1 MYRPP
6 RLPFSEGDGDNTA
19 KLCHMLKSLQG
30 RVLVLGDFNLPGIDW
45 QRLYS
50 DSAGEKVVLDV
61 IQSQFWTQHVEFATH
76 CGGNILDL
84 ALSSSAELVH
94 SVSDMGQLGDGD
106 HRMLEVEVAGPALD
120 RDSTELVPDWT
131 KADMEG
137 IKQAFASMDW
147 EDALKDKCGVEAWD
161 FLKEMI
167 EVETEKHVPKKRRR
181 VGSRPIWMN
190 KNILKLIRKKRRLWR
205 WYARDG
211 GKDHASF
218 IAYQNVQKE
227 VKKGVTRAKRNLE
240 RKLAK
245 NRKKNNKAFFSHIK
259 KATSNRVSVGP
270 LKQGDEVV
278 ADSGR
283 MATMLNEFFSSVFT
297 DEDTTSLPEV
307 EKLFHGPDP
316 LVSVEF
322 LPSDVEKKLKKLKQS
337 SAPGPD
343 KLWPRVLHS
352 LADVLSYPLALIF
365 ARCLSEGTV
374 PPEWKR
380 ANITPI
386 FKKGSKGSP
395 GNYRP
400 VSLTCILCKIMESL
414 LRDSI
419 VSHLAK
425 HNLIHNTQHGF
436 MSGRSCLTNLLEY
449 LEELTKLMDT
459 GKAVDIVYLDFAKAF
474 DKVPIRRLLSKCS
487 GLGIQ
492 GELLAW
498 IGEWLTGREQR
509 VVLNGEA
516 SGWEAVRSG
525 VPQGSVLG
533 PTLFLIFI
541 NDIDSAVNVTG
552 SVLEKFADDTKWAM
566 VVECEED
573 RVIFQ
578 QGLDRLM
585 EWSLEWQM
593 LFNVDKCHIIH
604 AGHRNNLF
612 EYSMGGRVLEEVDSE
627 KDVGVLLHK
636 SFRPSM
642 QCAKAAKKA
651 NSVLGQLSRGV
662 SFRDKDTFMGLF
674 TTFVRP
680 HLEYCSQAWSPWTL
694 GDKEVLEAVQK
705 RAVGMVTN
713 LKGRS
718 YEERLAEMGMV
729 TLEERRRRGD
739 LVQVYKVL
747 TGKDNVD
754 YTRWFELAHSRSGA
768 ASTRSTS
775 GTLNVTRKEGKGEI
789 RKNFWSVRVCDSWN
803 SLPDSVKQ
811 QPSTNSFKNSL
822 DNFNC
827 GVKNR
832 QPS

>member
-1 MYRPP
+1 M
-6 RLPFSEGDGDNTA
+6 F
-19 KLCHMLKSLQG
+19 Q
-30 RVLVLGDFNLPGIDW
+30 
-45 QRLYS
+45 
-50 DSAGEKVVLDV
+50 
-61 IQSQFWTQHVEFATH
+61 
-76 CGGNILDL
+76 
-84 ALSSSAELVH
+84 
-94 SVSDMGQLGDGD
+94 
-106 HRMLEVEVAGPALD
+106 
-120 RDSTELVPDWT
+120 
-131 KADMEG
+131 
-137 IKQAFASMDW
+137 
-147 EDALKDKCGVEAWD
+147 
-161 FLKEMI
+161 
-167 EVETEKHVPKKRRR
+167 
-181 VGSRPIWMN
+181 
-190 KNILKLIRKKRRLWR
+190 
-205 WYARDG
+205 
-211 GKDHASF
+211 
-218 IAYQNVQKE
+218 
-227 VKKGVTRAKRNLE
+227 
-240 RKLAK
+240 
-245 NRKKNNKAFFSHIK
+245 
-259 KATSNRVSVGP
+259 
-270 LKQGDEVV
+270 
-278 ADSGR
+278 
-283 MATMLNEFFSSVFT
+283 
-297 DEDTTSLPEV
+297 
-307 EKLFHGPDP
+307 GPDP
-316 LVSVEF
+316 LVTVEF
-322 LPSDVEKKLKKLKQS
+322 LPSEVEKKLKKLKPS

-352 LADVLSYPLALIF
+352 LADVLSFPLALIF

-400 VSLTCILCKIMESL
+400 VSLTCVLCKVMESL

-425 HNLIHNTQHGF
+425 HSLIHNTQHGF

-474 DKVPIRRLLSKCS
+474 NKVPIRRLLSKCA

-498 IGEWLTGREQR
+498 IEEWLTGREQR

-516 SGWEAVRSG
+516 SSWEPVRSG

-573 RVIFQ
+573 RAIFQ

-585 EWSLEWQM
+585 EWSIEWQM

-604 AGHRNNLF
+604 AGHKNNLF
-612 EYSMGGRVLEEVDSE
+612 EYSMGGRVLEEVDYE

-662 SFRDKDTFMGLF
+662 SYRDKDTFMGLF
-674 TTFVRP
+674 TTYVRP
-680 HLEYCSQAWSPWTL
+680 HLEYCSQAWSPWTQ

-739 LVQVYKVL
+739 LVQMYKVF

-754 YTRWFELAHSRSGA
+754 YTRWFELAHCRSGA

-775 GTLNVTRKEGKGEI
+775 GTLNVTRNQGKGGI

-803 SLPDSVKQ
+803 SLPDPVKQ
-811 QPSTNSFKNSL
+811 QPSTNCFKNAL

-827 GVKNR
+827 GERKR
-832 QPS
+832 QSFQQQ